1 MSLEGSPEFRV
12 SIVKVIEDCILDLK
26 NTIRWFLLREKAVF
40 RETGFF
46 CLLGSHFID
55 FGKR

>member
-12 SIVKVIEDCILDLK
+12 SIVKVIKDWILDLK
-26 NTIRWFLLREKAVF
+26 KTIRWFLFREKAVF

-46 CLLGSHFID
+46 CLLGSYLIE